1 MQTKRIY
8 AGRKMSSLPHDAYD
22 SSARASVFESWARRI
37 GNGVRLIVPFLVL
50 LAIWALISTQTAPDI
65 LPSPAAV
72 ANEGHD
78 LITSGALVDMV
89 VRSLRT
95 MAVACAL
102 GIGGGILIGVV
113 IGASRIA
120 ANILHPVL
128 NFLAATSEIAWLP
141 LTLIWFGFTTTAVT
155 AVVIYTLIFPVI
167 FNTVV
172 GMTAVPQVYLNA
184 ISTMGGGRLRVFR
197 NVLLPGALAT
207 IMTGIRLGI
216 AYGWRTL
223 IAAEMIAG
231 VAGVGFMIF
240 RAEAAGATAEI
251 MLGMIVIGCLW
262 LAMDRLILRPIERAT
277 TQRWGLVVE
286 K

>member
-1 MQTKRIY
+1 MTSLSRNGSD
-8 AGRKMSSLPHDAYD
+8 AGRVLWRP
-22 SSARASVFESWARRI
+22 VWVRRV
-37 GNGVRLIVPFLVL
+37 GNAVRLILPFLAL
-50 LAIWALISTQTAPDI
+50 LAIWALISTRTASDI

-72 ANEGHD
+72 ASEGRA
-78 LITSGALVDMV
+78 LIANGALADMV

-95 MAVACAL
+95 MAIACTL

-113 IGASRIA
+113 IGSSRVA
-120 ANILHPVL
+120 ANLLQPAL

-141 LTLIWFGFTTTAVT
+141 LMLIWFGFTVTAVT

-172 GMTAVPQVYLNA
+172 GMTAVPQVYINA
-184 ISTMGGGRLRVFR
+184 IATMGGGRVTVFR
-197 NVLLPGALAT
+197 DVLLPGALAT

-240 RAEAAGATAEI
+240 RAETAGATAEI

-262 LAMDRLILRPIERAT
+262 LAMDRVILRPVEAAT
-277 TQRWGLVVE
+277 TQRWGVVVD